1 MSRTQR
7 VLALAV
13 TAIIFV
19 LLFRRIPL
27 PRLLTALERADYTRF
42 FAAMIPN
49 TLVYFLWDTLVL
61 TVAVRWFHGPV
72 RYVELLPARAASYVV
87 AFFNTNAGR
96 GTLAVHLARRLGSPF
111 LQLGST
117 VLFLVL
123 TEYLHLVAWGTIGIL
138 QIHSDIA
145 RELLWG
151 PPAVALL
158 WLAVFT
164 YSRLGGDPSR
174 ATCNGATV
182 PRAKRADVLRADV
195 LRADVLRADV
205 QRADVLRAPEEP
217 RRGAARLWR
226 LALAPRGWALL
237 RTFRLAPARRYAQ
250 IILLRAPL
258 FFVSLCL
265 HYVAARAFGLSI
277 PFVALVA
284 FLPVIFMIAALP
296 ITVARLGTTQAAW
309 VFFFSAYADAPTL
322 LAFSLAAHLTFVV
335 TRALLGVAFLPR
347 AYAELTGGA
356 PRVVNS

>member
-7 VLALAV
+7 ALALVV
-13 TAIIFV
+13 TAVIFV

-27 PRLLTALERADYTRF
+27 PRLLTALERADYTLF

-49 TLVYFLWDTLVL
+49 TLCYFLWDTLVL
-61 TVAVRWFHGPV
+61 AVAVRWFHGPV
-72 RYVELLPARAASYVV
+72 GYAELLPARAASYVV

-123 TEYLHLVAWGTIGIL
+123 TEYLHLVTWATIGIL
-138 QIHSDIA
+138 QIRSDVA

-151 PPAVALL
+151 PPLVALL
-158 WLAVFT
+158 WLAVFV
-164 YSRLGGDPSR
+164 YARLGKEAVPAPIADP
-174 ATCNGATV
+174 GAG
-182 PRAKRADVLRADV
+182 A
-195 LRADVLRADV
+195 
-205 QRADVLRAPEEP
+205 
-217 RRGAARLWR
+217 AARLLR
-226 LALAPRGWALL
+226 VVLAPRGWALL

-258 FFVSLCL
+258 FFLSLCL
-265 HYVAARAFGLSI
+265 HYVAAKAFGLAL
-277 PFVALVA
+277 PLVALVA

-309 VFFFSAYADAPTL
+309 VFFFSAYADPATI

-335 TRALLGVAFLPR
+335 TRALLGIAFLPR
-347 AYAELTGGA
+347 AYAELTGA
-356 PRVVNS
+356 PRVAGG